1 MLLTNIFSKSQR
13 QENQLRTEYS
23 KVWQLACILLLV
35 VVFSTPQ
42 SGYAKE
48 KRENKTTLPP
58 APETGSPEGDFS
70 AGGTRGNKPKNFVCG
85 DKSQNIFYLLGD
97 RNREFTLSAYPSF
110 WFYISNKINETTQ
123 IKFVVSELKTG
134 NKVYDRVIQG
144 TNKSG
149 IIGITLP
156 KDKQYALSS
165 EKNYSWSLI
174 VDCPGTYKNSEAILA
189 GWLTRLSSDSELQQQ
204 LAAASETEKYTVYLK
219 HNLLYDALEE
229 LALSRMAKPNNIKIE
244 TAWNQ
249 LLTKLGWEDLA
260 QQKSLFLTK

>member
-13 QENQLRTEYS
+13 QENQLRIEYS
-23 KVWQLACILLLV
+23 KVWKLICILLLIAFFPV
-35 VVFSTPQ
+35 SQ
-42 SGYAKE
+42 SGYAEE

-70 AGGTRGNKPKNFVCG
+70 AGGTRGNKPRNFVCG
-85 DKSQNIFYLLGD
+85 HKSLNIFYLLGD

-110 WFYISNKINETTQ
+110 WFYISNRINKTTQ
-123 IKFVVSELKTG
+123 IKFVISELKTG
-134 NKVYDRVIQG
+134 NKVYERVIQG

-156 KDKQYALSS
+156 KDQQYALSS
-165 EKNYSWSLI
+165 EENYSWSLI
-174 VDCPGTYKNSEAILA
+174 VDCAETYKNSETILG

-204 LAAASETEKYTVYLK
+204 LAAVSEAEKYTVYLK

-229 LALSRMAKPNNIKIE
+229 LALSRIAKPNNIKIE

-260 QQKSLFLTK
+260 QQKSLFLTE

>member
-13 QENQLRTEYS
+13 QENQLRIEYS
-23 KVWQLACILLLV
+23 KVWQLVYILLLV
-35 VVFSTPQ
+35 VVFSTSQ

-48 KRENKTTLPP
+48 KRENNITLPP

-70 AGGTRGNKPKNFVCG
+70 AGGTRGNKPRNFICG
-85 DKSQNIFYLLGD
+85 DKSKNISYLLGN

-144 TNKSG
+144 TNKAG

-156 KDKQYALSS
+156 KDKKYALSS
-165 EKNYSWSLI
+165 EENYSWSLI
-174 VDCPGTYKNSEAILA
+174 VDCAGTYEKSETILT

-204 LAAASETEKYTVYLK
+204 LATASEAEKHTVYLK

-229 LALSRMAKPNNIKIE
+229 LALSRITKPDNIEIKK
-244 TAWNQ
+244 AWNK
-249 LLTKLGWEDLA
+249 LLIKLGWEDLA